1 MFDAVLCDEISH
13 DDSLHGVRRD
23 RAEEVVVESGERRGC
38 GAWRNHRDFRRRRLL
53 IGVLD
58 DRAQRRANDDRRVLR
73 KYRLH
78 CCCVLVRML
87 RVRGVGRDG
96 ADLVAEHSA
105 RFVNVLLGE
114 LHGRDVRGAQI
125 CRGSGEREQT
135 ARNEGVFRRI
145 CRAVGCSRAAS
156 RQCEHCRRRHCGGRG
171 APCLSIGLVHLNRR
185 FLSCLDPNAFRPL
198 IEGVVRVK
206 LV

>member
-1 MFDAVLCDEISH
+1 MFLTTELNGRPMTTDGFFESTDCTAVAFWSACSA
-13 DDSLHGVRRD
+13 S
-23 RAEEVVVESGERRGC
+23 EVSAVMVLILLPSTPPASSMSCSASFMVETFEGPRYAAVPVSGNE
-38 GAWRNHRDFRRRRLL
+38 
-53 IGVLD
+53 
-58 DRAQRRANDDRRVLR
+58 
-73 KYRLH
+73 
-78 CCCVLVRML
+78 
-87 RVRGVGRDG
+87 
-96 ADLVAEHSA
+96 
-105 RFVNVLLGE
+105 
-114 LHGRDVRGAQI
+114 
-125 CRGSGEREQT
+125 T

-185 FLSCLDPNAFRPL
+185 FLSCLDPNAFRPS